1 MHTILVF
8 IDIKSDQI
16 DEFIQETRLNAQ
28 NSI

>member
-8 IDIKSDQI
+8 IDIKSDHI
-16 DEFIQETRLNAQ
+16 DEFIQEPRLNAQ